1 MKIILSD
8 KTELNPIIV
17 TGGTRYVQG
26 DHRDTLSFVFPAD
39 AGMEALDAVFTSSAC
54 ESIIIFGDDESEAI
68 HTGYTI
74 RAELSKRI
82 VEVTPATDE
91 TEAVFEDRITVAMSQ
106 RTYAENQIAQNAAAL
121 NALLTGE
128 V

>member
-17 TGGTRYVQG
+17 AGGTRYVHG
-26 DHRDTLSFVFPAD
+26 VHRDTLYFIFPVD
-39 AGMEALDAVFTSSAC
+39 AGMENLDAIFTASAC
-54 ESIIIFGDDESEAI
+54 ESIIIIGDDNSEAI

-74 RAELSKRI
+74 RAELSKRNMMI
-82 VEVTPATDE
+82 EPATDE
-91 TEAVFEDRITVAMSQ
+91 AEAVYEDRITVAMAQ

-128 V
+128 A